1 MKLTQR
7 RRMAKR
13 TSRAIANSHRKKSR
27 KLRTRREHEAQMM
40 ELLLS
45 RGWKRSGPNGD
56 VWVTDS
62 WKHQRDSY
70 GFERGYVRNQDL
82 DGEGFKTVYSKREPK
97 NWRTDRISM
106 TLHNAYKNQL
116 RLDAIGYER
125 PKGLDDDLA
134 DLI

>member
-1 MKLTQR
+1 
-7 RRMAKR
+7 MAKKTPR
-13 TSRAIANSHRKKSR
+13 QLGNSRRKKSR
-27 KLRTRREHEAQMM
+27 KLLSRREHEAQMM

-45 RGWKRSGPNGD
+45 KGWKRSGPNGD
-56 VWVTDS
+56 VWVTES
-62 WKHQRDSY
+62 WKPYRESY
-70 GFERGYVRNQDL
+70 GFERGYVKIQDL

-97 NWRTDRISM
+97 NWRTDKVSM

-116 RLDAIGYER
+116 RLDASGYER